1 MDLKFIKVESSNI
14 DRVAYKDNKL
24 YVEYKSGGLYA
35 YDWVPEDV
43 WNNLLNSESKGRFM
57 NSIIKENYKYDKVD
71 SKKSLQSE

>member
-35 YDWVPEDV
+35 YD
-43 WNNLLNSESKGRFM
+43 
-57 NSIIKENYKYDKVD
+57 
-71 SKKSLQSE
+71 